1 MLTLR
6 ILRDTDSLQ
15 ELTGLLHRAYAE
27 LSAAGLNF
35 TAVDQSPE
43 VTAQRI
49 AGGTCFLARWDET
62 LVGTILAKPT
72 EPGSACRYF
81 RQPGVATLRQFAVD
95 PGHRGKGVGLRLI
108 EACEQWARDAGF
120 EEIALDTARPAQHLI
135 SLYTRLGYQ
144 IVETVQWEGKTYESV
159 VMRKQLGHGWRSGH

>member
-27 LSAAGLNF
+27 LGSAGLNF

-49 AGGTCFLARWDET
+49 AGGTCFLAHWGET
-62 LVGTILAKPT
+62 LVGTVLAKPA

-144 IVETVQWEGKTYESV
+144 IVDTVQWEGKTYESV